1 MTEEQRARRRDSAAT
16 REALLDAATAMFA
29 DRGFDRTTV
38 RDIAKEA
45 GVNQALLF
53 RYFGSKEAL
62 FEEAIARGGHEQIA
76 TTKPELLL
84 ETVLRNLLTSE
95 TGGERNHTLRVFLR
109 ATGNNKA
116 ASAAR
121 QRLGE
126 EYTRA
131 LSSLT
136 DAEDADLRADLVLAW
151 LVGISFLRDITEKDP
166 LAGAEANRIVELVL
180 NASRTLLERIDK
192 P

>member
-29 DRGFDRTTV
+29 ARGFDRTTV

-53 RYFGSKEAL
+53 RYFGSKESL

-76 TTKPELLL
+76 TTKPGLLL

-109 ATGNNKA
+109 STGNNEA
-116 ASAAR
+116 ASATR
-121 QRLGE
+121 RRLGE
-126 EYTRA
+126 DYTRA
-131 LSSLT
+131 LASLT

-151 LVGISFLRDITEKDP
+151 LVGITFLRDISEKDP
-166 LAGAEANRIVELVL
+166 LAGADADRIVKLVL
-180 NASRTLLERIDK
+180 DASRTLLERVEE
-192 P
+192 